1 MKKIFKEISSFL
13 MFFILITLNSSL
25 VVVFYSSISKRN
37 QHEIA
42 ILILIF
48 IIITSLLCTLI
59 DLIRRKLVNDKPVN
73 DIINATKEM
82 AKGNFDIYLVTSGKN
97 QLANYDLIKQNL
109 NLLAKELSTNEVLKN
124 DFIANVSHEIK
135 TPLAVIN
142 NYIYLLKN
150 QTIDKEEKNY
160 YLDEINK
167 AIVKLTALVSN
178 ILKLNKLENNQLE
191 LNELPF
197 NLSESLIN
205 QILQYETAID
215 EKNITLECDIEE
227 NIQFISEES
236 YVEII
241 WSNLISN
248 AIKFSHQNGI
258 IKIKLTKEN
267 DFVIFQISDNGIG
280 MDQKVGKHIFDK
292 FYQGDISHAKEG
304 NGLGLALVKSVINI
318 IGGTISVES
327 EINKGTCF
335 TVKLRGNINGR

>member
-82 AKGNFDIYLVTSGKN
+82 AKGNFDIYLVTSGKK

-142 NYIYLLKN
+142 NYVYLLKN

-215 EKNITLECDIEE
+215 EKNITLECNIEE

-248 AIKFSHQNGI
+248 AIKFSHQNGV
-258 IKIKLTKEN
+258 IKIKLIKEN

-280 MDQKVGKHIFDK
+280 MNQKVGKHIFDK